1 MTARGDTRVGLALI
15 VALGLGP
22 GCSKSVPRSGTAQ
35 VGHHRVRFVLPAG
48 WEHLDH
54 GRQQLFR
61 LNEAQ
66 LTLADL
72 GPATRAGMLR
82 ELHAARDLWL
92 AGRRRDAFERVREL
106 RSPALRFAP
115 WQRRLEFWTPWTDAT
130 YSPETADS
138 AAIGP
143 AFDALIQGTQTLPNE
158 TPDLLLAYVDALT
171 AERPGR
177 EVHFRKRVTI
187 HDADWMDVETWSRVS
202 HMNRSRTAFV
212 VNGGYLLVLDIDR
225 GVYERTGPAFDA
237 LLASLEVAPA
247 AR

>member
-1 MTARGDTRVGLALI
+1 MTSRSDAKFGIVLAL
-15 VALGLGP
+15 ALGLASNCARP
-22 GCSKSVPRSGTAQ
+22 VPHEVE
-35 VGHHRVRFVLPAG
+35 VGHHRVRFVLPVG

-61 LNEAQ
+61 QGEAQ
-66 LTLADL
+66 IPLVDL
-72 GPATRAGMLR
+72 GPATREGMLH
-82 ELHAARDLWL
+82 ELHAARNLWL

-143 AFDALIQGTQTLPNE
+143 AFDALIQSTHALPDE

-171 AERPGR
+171 TDRLGR
-177 EVHFRKRVTI
+177 EVHSRKRVTL
-187 HDADWMDVETWSRVS
+187 HDSDWMDVETWSRVS
-202 HMNRSRTAFV
+202 HMSRSRTAFV
-212 VNGGYLLVLDIDR
+212 VNDGYLLVLAMDR
-225 GVYERTGPAFDA
+225 GLYEQTRPAFEQ
-237 LLASLEVAPA
+237 LLASLVVSSTT
-247 AR
+247 R